1 MLMLHSVPTVADRI
15 LCVLD
20 LLEAPVSTA
29 YETYDDSPYAREPK
43 GAFEG
48 PPYTVYIANL
58 PLYTDERLVASL
70 FEGSEV
76 SAGWSGWIMM

>member
-1 MLMLHSVPTVADRI
+1 MHFSTTSPNCI
-15 LCVLD
+15 LCVLE
-20 LLEAPVSTA
+20 LLEAPVSSA

-70 FEGSEV
+70 FENIEV
-76 SAGWSGWIMM
+76 GVG